1 MTVGKLVVGRRVSV
15 EECANALM
23 RLVSKN
29 SEEIARALHGANELF
44 PNDSRLQNYEK
55 KYKTFIEYFQS
66 KKDDIAA
73 SLRELLRDNKKIK
86 LYVFRMNLWAVYGDK
101 TKNFIG
107 EVLEEKDSCHINE
120 ELVGDIEIKAD
131 VGINVTKET
140 STAAL
145 LKMIGTS
152 YEQTKTFAQSMNN
165 QLNLFTK
172 DEIEHLNER
181 NNKFLNGII
190 PHVNEIADAVM
201 ETMKE
206 CNDITIKFSA
216 FKVSLDLYK
225 EDKPENKQIYPIAKK
240 NAKENVEAENTS
252 ERNPAR
258 PCNDSVVQP
267 VVITEAKPNNKN
279 NEE

>member
-1 MTVGKLVVGRRVSV
+1 MTVGKLVVGRRVST

-23 RLVSKN
+23 RLLSKN
-29 SEEIARALHGANELF
+29 SEETSRALHGANELF

-66 KKDDIAA
+66 KKDEIAA
-73 SLRELLRDNKKIK
+73 SLKELIRENKKVK
-86 LYVFRMNLWAVYGDK
+86 LYVFRMNLWVVYGDK

-107 EVLEEKDSCHINE
+107 EALEEKDSCRIGE
-120 ELVGDIEIKAD
+120 ELFGDIEIKAD
-131 VGINVTKET
+131 VGTSVTKET
-140 STAAL
+140 AIAAL
-145 LKMIGTS
+145 LKMVGTS
-152 YEQTKTFAQSMNN
+152 YEQTKMFIQSMNN

-181 NNKFLNGII
+181 NNKFLNDII
-190 PHVNEIADAVM
+190 PHVNEIADDVL
-201 ETMKE
+201 ETIKE

-225 EDKPENKQIYPIAKK
+225 EDKPENKQIYPSAKK
-240 NAKENVEAENTS
+240 HTKESTVKPVEIKEAVPETEN
-252 ERNPAR
+252 R
-258 PCNDSVVQP
+258 
-267 VVITEAKPNNKN
+267 N